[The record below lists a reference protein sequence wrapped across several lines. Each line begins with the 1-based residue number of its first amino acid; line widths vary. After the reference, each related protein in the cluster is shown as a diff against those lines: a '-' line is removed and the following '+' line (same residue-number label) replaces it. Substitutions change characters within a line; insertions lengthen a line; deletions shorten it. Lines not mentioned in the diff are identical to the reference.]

1 MTDGSPT
8 GVAQPARATLSFRAK
23 LLLAMMVVVAA
34 VTVTTLAVTQRFVER
49 SYARVT
55 RERFTA
61 EADAFAAI
69 QEARLAAARS
79 RVRSF
84 ARSVRLVAAVNE
96 RDVALLYKIA
106 VDELRTVLQ
115 PDPDAGGLAP
125 ATFFRVLDGRGAV
138 LPPPTQQA
146 GLIDDPGRAR
156 WEPQVAA
163 AARAAVAD
171 RVQHIGYLDPRVA
184 GRRVLHEVIV
194 TPIVDRFADKAI
206 GALAI
211 GFPAEERNPA
221 AAQIPR
227 GVWLG
232 RRLYLRSRSD
242 AGHGRGARRLRDE
255 LRTRIPAATGDA
267 TSGRREEPAM
277 SGRRKGLAASGDA
290 ASGRKELRT
299 TATGDFDVVLD
310 GRPYRV
316 FYRPLHEESRLPPAY
331 LVGLHSLAAAREEQR
346 RLRDTILRVAAV
358 ALLLALAASMLL
370 ARTLAVPL
378 RALVAGA
385 GAIARGDLTV
395 RVPVRRHDEV
405 GRVAAAFNEMVAGL
419 ALKERY
425 RSVLDVIADKAV
437 AERLLAGAIALGGE
451 MKEVSV
457 LFCDIRG
464 FTTLSER
471 MPPHDVIAM
480 LNEHMTALTAIVH
493 AHHGIVDKFVGD
505 ALMAVFGAPTT
516 TGDDALAA
524 VDAARQMVDARR
536 RLNATASPPLE
547 IGVGI
552 ASGSAVAGCM
562 GSAQRMNYTVVGER
576 VNLAAR
582 LCAQAGP
589 MQVLIDDTTRARVDA
604 RVAVEPVGNVRLKG
618 FAAAVAVFRLR
629 DVASAES
636 VA

>member
-1 MTDGSPT
+1 MTVGSPT
-8 GVAQPARATLSFRAK
+8 ASRPRSATLSFRAK
-23 LLLAMMVVVAA
+23 LLLAMMLVVAA

-79 RVRSF
+79 RVRNL

-106 VDELRTVLQ
+106 VDELRNVLQ
-115 PDPDAGGLAP
+115 PDPDAGGLVA
-125 ATFFRVLDGRGAV
+125 ATFFRVLDVGGTV
-138 LPPPTQQA
+138 LPPPTSQA
-146 GLIDDPGRAR
+146 GLVDDPGRAR

-163 AARAAVAD
+163 AARAAIDD
-171 RVQHIGYLDPRVA
+171 RVQHIGYLDPRVG

-211 GFPAEERNPA
+211 GFPAEERDPA
-221 AAQIPR
+221 AARIPR

-232 RRLYLRSRSD
+232 RRLYLRRLD
-242 AGHGRGARRLRDE
+242 AARGPGSRRLRQE
-255 LRTRIPAATGDA
+255 LRARISAAGVDPV
-267 TSGRREEPAM
+267 S
-277 SGRRKGLAASGDA
+277 
-290 ASGRKELRT
+290 
-299 TATGDFDVVLD
+299 GDFDLVLG

-316 FYRPLHEESRLPPAY
+316 FYRPLHEESRLPPAF
-331 LVGLHSLAAAREEQR
+331 LVGLHSLAAAREERR
-346 RLRDTILRVAAV
+346 RLRDAILRVAAV
-358 ALLLALAASMLL
+358 ALLLGLAASVLL

-385 GAIARGDLTV
+385 GAITRGDLTV
-395 RVPVRRHDEV
+395 RVAVRRRDEV
-405 GRVAAAFNEMVAGL
+405 GRVAEAFNEMVAGL

-425 RSVLDVIADKAV
+425 RNVLDVIADKAV

-451 MKEVSV
+451 IKDVTV

-464 FTTLSER
+464 FTTLTER

-480 LNEHMTALTAIVH
+480 LNEHMTALTGIVH

-505 ALMAVFGAPTT
+505 ALMAIFGAPTT

-524 VDAARQMVDARR
+524 VEAARRMIDARR

-547 IGVGI
+547 IGIGI
-552 ASGSAVAGCM
+552 ASGIAVAGCM
-562 GSAQRMNYTVVGER
+562 GSAQRMSYTVLGER

-582 LCAQAGP
+582 LCGHAGR
-589 MQVLIDDTTRARVDA
+589 MEVLLDEATRARVDC
-604 RVAVEPVGNVRLKG
+604 RVAIDAVAPVRLKG
-618 FAAAVAVFRLR
+618 FADAVAVYRVR
-629 DVASAES
+629 DVTSAES

>member
-1 MTDGSPT
+1 
-8 GVAQPARATLSFRAK
+8 
-23 LLLAMMVVVAA
+23 
-34 VTVTTLAVTQRFVER
+34 
-49 SYARVT
+49 
-55 RERFTA
+55 
-61 EADAFAAI
+61 
-69 QEARLAAARS
+69 
-79 RVRSF
+79 
-84 ARSVRLVAAVNE
+84 
-96 RDVALLYKIA
+96 
-106 VDELRTVLQ
+106 
-115 PDPDAGGLAP
+115 
-125 ATFFRVLDGRGAV
+125 
-138 LPPPTQQA
+138 
-146 GLIDDPGRAR
+146 
-156 WEPQVAA
+156 
-163 AARAAVAD
+163 
-171 RVQHIGYLDPRVA
+171 
-184 GRRVLHEVIV
+184 
-194 TPIVDRFADKAI
+194 
-206 GALAI
+206 
-211 GFPAEERNPA
+211 
-221 AAQIPR
+221 
-227 GVWLG
+227 
-232 RRLYLRSRSD
+232 
-242 AGHGRGARRLRDE
+242 
-255 LRTRIPAATGDA
+255 
-267 TSGRREEPAM
+267 
-277 SGRRKGLAASGDA
+277 
-290 ASGRKELRT
+290 
-299 TATGDFDVVLD
+299 
-310 GRPYRV
+310 
-316 FYRPLHEESRLPPAY
+316 
-331 LVGLHSLAAAREEQR
+331 
-346 RLRDTILRVAAV
+346 
-358 ALLLALAASMLL
+358 
-370 ARTLAVPL
+370 
-378 RALVAGA
+378 
-385 GAIARGDLTV
+385 
-395 RVPVRRHDEV
+395 
-405 GRVAAAFNEMVAGL
+405 MVAGL